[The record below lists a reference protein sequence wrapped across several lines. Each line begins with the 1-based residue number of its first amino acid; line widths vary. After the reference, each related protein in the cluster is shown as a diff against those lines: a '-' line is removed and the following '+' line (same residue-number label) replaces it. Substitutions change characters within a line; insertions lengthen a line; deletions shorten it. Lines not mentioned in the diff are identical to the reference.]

1 MFSDRSER
9 DLWVSQKY
17 VPTSGRVP
25 ANFDTTISKNS
36 SDWFPQFLEC
46 TGLLQNLSPS
56 GELQSLKDGRLKQG
70 RNLREIG
77 GGVFIHIFMLCRRI
91 SFKINSNSKEVHRA
105 EHECMN

>member
-77 GGVFIHIFMLCRRI
+77 GGGCLFIYSCYADGFLLKSTQIQKKSIGQNM
-91 SFKINSNSKEVHRA
+91 SV
-105 EHECMN
+105 